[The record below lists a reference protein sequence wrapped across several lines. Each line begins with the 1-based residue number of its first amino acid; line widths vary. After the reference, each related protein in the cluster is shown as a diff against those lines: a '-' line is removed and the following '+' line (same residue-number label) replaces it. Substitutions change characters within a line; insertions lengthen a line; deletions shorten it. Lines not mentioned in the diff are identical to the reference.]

1 MAAPFGNSLMPGTIV
16 EVNQLAGLARVRFD
30 SGAEAWMGT
39 ANIRR

>member
-1 MAAPFGNSLMPGTIV
+1 V